1 MKHLGFIGL
10 LLLVFSCSGKEQ
22 NTVSDEEQPVTSAQA
37 TGSCY
42 TSLFKSAGL
51 FEGLDPLADS
61 TSIAQNF
68 NEMGFQWSKEGFEKE
83 SGQGCGPIHGKV
95 KFSRD
100 GHRCR
105 MFFEDSDTDELIGLL
120 TAYYNDKL
128 EQEQTPDN
136 YVVWSY
142 FVEHRRIM
150 IEVKR
155 IEAANDSGM
164 VELKVSAPSSY

>member
-10 LLLVFSCSGKEQ
+10 LLLVISCSGKEH
-22 NTVSDEEQPVTSAQA
+22 NAGSDEQEPASATEA
-37 TGSCY
+37 AEGCY
-42 TSLFKSAGL
+42 TSLFKSVGL

-68 NEMGFQWSKEGFEKE
+68 NGMGFHWLNDGFERE

-100 GHRCR
+100 GHRFR

-150 IEVKR
+150 IEVKC

-164 VELKVSAPSSY
+164 VELKVSAPGSY